1 MCRASL
7 DAATRS
13 VRAAYSS
20 LDSRHIRS
28 ASSRPSKPRM
38 AARVCGTGAGRYL
51 HERSYLLRSATGASP
66 ALSALQDQDTAVL
79 KCCVADF
86 LWTRPGGCSSPT
98 AGSSSSNSNIF
109 GGLRAL
115 ETYREQQ
122 TIACSSRLRRPNA
135 AAMARRPD
143 HLDLS
148 RERPFT
154 PQPPK
159 MSFHM
164 DLPSPRTGEIP
175 PALSPLDAFAMHSRI
190 LAKRF
195 EEEAQNGRR
204 ISRLP
209 PMAVAKEMANRP
221 GYFRSTSG
229 GDEGMMDGVPEVQEE
244 NSPIRPTTSAG
255 LVGGDEKRRPIS
267 HYPEMGMASVRQSRD
282 TAFPDIHEIPQP
294 AVAKDYFGISM
305 PRASSPEPVD
315 SKFVS
320 IEAPTPN
327 VPSLT
332 SSIDSVQSSHPRTLT
347 SGSQR
352 SQRSDRGLAPP
363 LSPRY
368 PKSPKSMQSIRSV
381 RQDSGDDDASS
392 YMGYAVS
399 SARKL
404 SGSSNMS
411 RPHSPFS
418 PFMPPMHRS
427 PSMTSDYSVN
437 STPQP
442 APPRR
447 QNFSRPMSSG
457 GMSRP
462 SMERPSFD
470 SRPSFDTR
478 PSQDLPLRD
487 PSIASNSTRPSFN
500 SNASSRQNSED
511 DMKTP
516 YAKEVLATPGEPDD
530 AGKDYFSASK
540 DKSAA
545 TYTYAKYTLPRGRA
559 PDRTSGG
566 ARTSWIHQQFTWDQ
580 PNGVSASPDIRA
592 KKPTP
597 QVVAP
602 GITRA
607 ATSES
612 HVPRQTDLPL
622 RDTSVK
628 STPERITHNG
638 LMMHSNHSESFAFQ
652 PPRRTASPAGSE
664 KISGLRLSGN
674 FTPGSSAIRSR
685 SMDPRDRSPLHH
697 SSESIVSESTDR
709 TIRATPLHE
718 RASSTELTADEHLE
732 IGIAM
737 HSAGQLNKST
747 YHLRLAALQDL
758 PTAMLLYALACR
770 HGWGMRPSPEEG
782 VKWLRKAI
790 DSTGLGGADVEDT
803 ISSVTRKNSNLDP
816 AAEAAER
823 KKRKAQFALAIYELG
838 ISYMNGW
845 GCTKDKPLAVRCYE
859 IAGSWGDCDALAEAG
874 FCYTQG
880 MGVKKDLKKA
890 ASLYRKAADG
900 GMSMAGN
907 SWIYKAKYM
916 DDASPKA
923 SMDKDRKSRPELP
936 AELRD
941 KDKDKDK
948 PHGRARTRSI
958 WGNISRGFSKGHR
971 SAGADG
977 LFTDEMYALES
988 EAGEGFDSVGRLEC
1002 RFVCMMDKDLSIICA
1017 RHQACVRFVIVR
1029 RRPMA
1034 VGVVVTGGTAVGIAR
1049 GPESSSSSSIDHG
1062 GAHGR
1067 QSG

>member
-1 MCRASL
+1 MCRTSL

-79 KCCVADF
+79 KCCVADS
-86 LWTRPGGCSSPT
+86 LC
-98 AGSSSSNSNIF
+98 SSNSNIF
-109 GGLRAL
+109 GGIRAL
-115 ETYREQQ
+115 ENYREQQ
-122 TIACSSRLRRPNA
+122 TIACSSRLRRSNA
-135 AAMARRPD
+135 AAMARRPDHLDLSRERPFTPQPPKMSFHMDLPSPRTGEIPPALSPLDAFAMHSRILAKRFEEEAQNGRRISRLPPMAVAKEMANRPGYFRSTSGGDEGKPD

-516 YAKEVLATPGEPDD
+516 YAKEALTTPGELDD

-580 PNGVSASPDIRA
+580 PNGVSASPDTRA

-622 RDTSVK
+622 RDISVK
-628 STPERITHNG
+628 STPERIAHNG
-638 LMMHSNHSESFAFQ
+638 LMMHSNHSENFAFQ

-948 PHGRARTRSI
+948 PQGRARTRSI
-958 WGNISRGFSKGHR
+958 WGRKKEKS
-971 SAGADG
+971 
-977 LFTDEMYALES
+977 
-988 EAGEGFDSVGRLEC
+988 
-1002 RFVCMMDKDLSIICA
+1002 DK
-1017 RHQACVRFVIVR
+1017 
-1029 RRPMA
+1029 P
-1034 VGVVVTGGTAVGIAR
+1034 
-1049 GPESSSSSSIDHG
+1049 
-1062 GAHGR
+1062 
-1067 QSG
+1067 